1 MKKLTGI
8 ELIAKERAKQI
19 EKHGHTIERDVID
32 NKFNQLTDAA
42 IMLLMT
48 DRHKLTPPSFWD
60 VSIWKRMIDK
70 SEKERIIISAALLAA
85 EIDRIQTIE

>member
-8 ELIAKERAKQI
+8 ELIAKERAEQI
-19 EKHGHTIERDVID
+19 EKHGYTTERDVVE
-32 NKFNQLTDAA
+32 NRFSQLTDAA

-60 VSIWKRMIDK
+60 VSIWKRMIAK
-70 SEKERIIISAALLAA
+70 SEKERMIISAALLAA
-85 EIDRIQTIE
+85 EIDRIQALE